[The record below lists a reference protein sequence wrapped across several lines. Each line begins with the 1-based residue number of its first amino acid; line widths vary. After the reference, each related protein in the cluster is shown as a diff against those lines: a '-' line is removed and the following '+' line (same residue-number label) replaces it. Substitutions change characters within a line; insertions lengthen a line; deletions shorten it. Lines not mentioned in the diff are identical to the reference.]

1 MRSRKLRRR
10 LSIAV
15 GIAFTS
21 TALVVSTIGAPAG
34 AGGSDDGPGHDDGKG
49 NDAPVLFFV
58 ADGMRQDLVEQ
69 FSATRTHGR
78 SDLPAFAEL
87 LKKGSSASGGGL
99 LTEAP
104 PNTGAGWYS
113 LATGAWPGV
122 HGSTNNTFHVNGQ
135 PFGNSTSAFNAGV
148 PQAESIG
155 QSAERG
161 GKKVV
166 QFEYAGGAETAIQ
179 GPTVDFRTF
188 HSGRGVATNYI
199 SPNDAANFV
208 AAFGVQ
214 FDHPAGFAGQAAFP
228 GAAPVDA
235 AGWTNTPQSF
245 SPAKEMRLRVLDFG
259 NGQVRPQRVPL
270 RQHRRRSRQ
279 LRQGA
284 VLADQGRQQQRRHA
298 RPGRVGRCEGQDLR
312 WRARRQDGRVPR
324 EGRDPHGG
332 PVPGAALPHVRRP
345 RHRLVADLA
354 GRARLLRHL
363 RRIPR
368 PDVPELDRRRLRRA
382 RVGRRQRGDLRR
394 AGAEVGDLRDTRPDV
409 HHAGVPARPRARRLP
424 DDRRVPAPVPR
435 THRPEAAQ
443 RCTPTRPTTTCR

>member
-69 FSATRTHGR
+69 FSATRTRGR

-148 PQAESIG
+148 PQAES
-155 QSAERG
+155 
-161 GKKVV
+161 
-166 QFEYAGGAETAIQ
+166 
-179 GPTVDFRTF
+179 
-188 HSGRGVATNYI
+188 
-199 SPNDAANFV
+199 
-208 AAFGVQ
+208 
-214 FDHPAGFAGQAAFP
+214 
-228 GAAPVDA
+228 
-235 AGWTNTPQSF
+235 
-245 SPAKEMRLRVLDFG
+245 
-259 NGQVRPQRVPL
+259 RPMQP
-270 RQHRRRSRQ
+270 
-279 LRQGA
+279 
-284 VLADQGRQQQRRHA
+284 
-298 RPGRVGRCEGQDLR
+298 
-312 WRARRQDGRVPR
+312 
-324 EGRDPHGG
+324 
-332 PVPGAALPHVRRP
+332 
-345 RHRLVADLA
+345 
-354 GRARLLRHL
+354 
-363 RRIPR
+363 
-368 PDVPELDRRRLRRA
+368 
-382 RVGRRQRGDLRR
+382 
-394 AGAEVGDLRDTRPDV
+394 
-409 HHAGVPARPRARRLP
+409 
-424 DDRRVPAPVPR
+424 
-435 THRPEAAQ
+435 
-443 RCTPTRPTTTCR
+443 